1 MRIRTR
7 GLWLCVA
14 LLAAA
19 CGARTAGGN
28 RSSDTITR
36 QQMIDV
42 AATTVYDA
50 VQKLQPSWFSTR
62 GPRSLTDETPTVAS
76 VFVNGSNVGDITYL
90 RNLRPDDVDRRYRAE
105 LVPFELRVT
114 TEAGGRATALLDM
127 TRFSSWAREDEPARI
142 VFGADRRPESI
153 TASLILGTS
162 LTIRIAPAPVAAS

>member
-90 RNLRPDDVDRRYRAE
+90 RNLRPDDVDRLRYWD
-105 LVPFELRVT
+105 VS
-114 TEAGGRATALLDM
+114 EAGARFGMGHLRGVIEVVLRTGR
-127 TRFSSWAREDEPARI
+127 
-142 VFGADRRPESI
+142 G
-153 TASLILGTS
+153 
-162 LTIRIAPAPVAAS
+162 